1 MKYYADRWVWQ
12 QISLT
17 DLKCWGLLQVRDV
30 LNGTLRFSRSI
41 LEDEGEISI
50 SDNHYQQVASP
61 GSDLT
66 EASNMA
72 FSSIDSSKK

>member
-1 MKYYADRWVWQ
+1 MKYCADRWVHR

-17 DLKCWGLLQVRDV
+17 DLKFWVLLQVRDV

>member
-1 MKYYADRWVWQ
+1 M
-12 QISLT
+12 
-17 DLKCWGLLQVRDV
+17 

-50 SDNHYQQVASP
+50 SENHYQQVASP

-72 FSSIDSSKK
+72 FSSIDSSKKWVVGKKINQSVVPFFYQV